1 MYMVARTPYI
11 KCWMPLFT
19 FYERM
24 VGSQYFL
31 EKWKVKWGS
40 STYGIDEAIETVDRV
55 YQKRKPWA

>member
-1 MYMVARTPYI
+1 
-11 KCWMPLFT
+11 MPLFT

-31 EKWKVKWGS
+31 EKWKVKWGR
-40 STYGIDEAIETVDRV
+40 STYGIDEAIETLDRE